1 MAKNATVSSGQAKWR
16 DRKER
21 RILLGAHFSIAGG
34 LHKAVFKASEYGCS
48 ALQLFTKNANTW
60 KERVLSNQEIEC
72 FREARELAR
81 IQSISSHASYL
92 INLASPDRSN
102 YRRSMRALERELIR
116 ASQLGLSYVILH
128 PGSHMGS
135 GEERGLQRVAH
146 GINTVFDR
154 LPKITCRLLLETTAG
169 QGTSVGCRFEQLAL
183 VSHLIE
189 AEERTGF
196 CFDTCHV
203 FAAGYDLRTKKAY
216 QETLRAFDV
225 AIGLDRLFVV
235 HVNDAKKELGSK
247 VDRHEHIGKGRIGI
261 GAFRFIMNDAR
272 LKAIPKILE
281 TPKKKGPIDYD
292 RINLRRLRSLVSR

>member
-1 MAKNATVSSGQAKWR
+1 
-16 DRKER
+16 
-21 RILLGAHFSIAGG
+21 
-34 LHKAVFKASEYGCS
+34 
-48 ALQLFTKNANTW
+48 
-60 KERVLSNQEIEC
+60 
-72 FREARELAR
+72 
-81 IQSISSHASYL
+81 
-92 INLASPDRSN
+92 
-102 YRRSMRALERELIR
+102 
-116 ASQLGLSYVILH
+116 
-128 PGSHMGS
+128 
-135 GEERGLQRVAH
+135 
-146 GINTVFDR
+146 
-154 LPKITCRLLLETTAG
+154 
-169 QGTSVGCRFEQLAL
+169 
-183 VSHLIE
+183 LIE